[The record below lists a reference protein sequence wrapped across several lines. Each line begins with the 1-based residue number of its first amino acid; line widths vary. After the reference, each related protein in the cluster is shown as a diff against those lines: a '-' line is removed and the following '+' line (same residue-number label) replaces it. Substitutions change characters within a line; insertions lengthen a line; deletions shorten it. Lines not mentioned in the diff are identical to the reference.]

1 MDLTEIGK
9 AIRERREFMKLK
21 QEDLAEISH
30 VAIKT
35 IYAIELGKA
44 NPSTQTLM
52 KLLSVL
58 GMKITVEVIKS
69 EYI

>member
-1 MDLTEIGK
+1 MDLAKLGS

-21 QEDLAEISH
+21 QEDLAEISQ

-35 IYAIELGKA
+35 IYAVELGKS
-44 NPSTQTLM
+44 NPSARTLM

-58 GMKITVEVIKS
+58 GMEINVQVIKS
-69 EYI
+69 